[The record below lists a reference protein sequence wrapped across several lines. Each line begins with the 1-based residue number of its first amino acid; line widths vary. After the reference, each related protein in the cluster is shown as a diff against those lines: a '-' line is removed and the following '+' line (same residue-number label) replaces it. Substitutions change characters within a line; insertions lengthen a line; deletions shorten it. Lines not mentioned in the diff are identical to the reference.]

1 MNLSRPRASTFLKEN
16 GHLILVVV
24 LSMATLVIAMVRPD
38 GTGMSWISSTTL
50 VILRGGMSRILLCP
64 P

>member
-1 MNLSRPRASTFLKEN
+1 
-16 GHLILVVV
+16 
-24 LSMATLVIAMVRPD
+24 MVRPD